1 MPTKV
6 MKEGR
11 ITIPKWVRDHLGIES
26 GTEVAFRLAADGSV
40 IIERVDGTRPPS
52 RFAELVGIAGRADA
66 WRGPVGQWAVIASEA
81 KQSILSLRLHGL
93 LRFARN
99 DGCYG

>member
-66 WRGPVGQWAVIASEA
+66 WRGPVGQVGCHREQSEAIHSFYAASWIAS
-81 KQSILSLRLHGL
+81 LRSQ
-93 LRFARN
+93 
-99 DGCYG
+99 